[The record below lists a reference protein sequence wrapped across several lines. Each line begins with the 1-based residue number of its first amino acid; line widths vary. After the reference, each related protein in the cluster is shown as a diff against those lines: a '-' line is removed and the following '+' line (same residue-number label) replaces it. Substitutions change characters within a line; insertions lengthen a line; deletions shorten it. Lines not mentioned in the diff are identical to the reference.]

1 MSIWFWLGESENKGD
16 SDMSVRSKLRSSDKK
31 VIDGTF
37 HLIRLEKGPDFFL
50 PLDIGQTFL
59 VCN

>member
-1 MSIWFWLGESENKGD
+1 MKGWMGVTGRHPIRTQVQKEID
-16 SDMSVRSKLRSSDKK
+16 L
-31 VIDGTF
+31 IDGTF